1 MTQEF
6 LELPDETLVQL
17 SKLRMG
23 RDTRPFQ
30 VLFDRHYNMIW
41 RVCFRFLRQ
50 AEDAQDL
57 AQDVFYK
64 AYRSLNQ
71 FEGRSSFKTWLYRIA
86 INTCNNELRRLS
98 RRPQINDKPIEEYT
112 EFLPGA
118 PDPES
123 VWLEQERIE
132 YLHKALKQLRPE
144 EYEILVMK
152 DIQQKSY
159 NEVADAFDI
168 SISAAKMRVQR
179 ARLALL
185 TVYKNLYNESV
196 R

>member
-1 MTQEF
+1 M
-6 LELPDETLVQL
+6 
-17 SKLRMG
+17 
-23 RDTRPFQ
+23 
-30 VLFDRHYNMIW
+30 
-41 RVCFRFLRQ
+41 
-50 AEDAQDL
+50 
-57 AQDVFYK
+57 
-64 AYRSLNQ
+64 
-71 FEGRSSFKTWLYRIA
+71 
-86 INTCNNELRRLS
+86 
-98 RRPQINDKPIEEYT
+98 
-112 EFLPGA
+112 
-118 PDPES
+118 
-123 VWLEQERIE
+123 WLEQERIE